1 MGDEAALCRELAP
14 RIRAYGMR
22 HGLGAAAAA
31 DLVQQALLVVIEARR
46 AGRIEDPSRIA
57 AFVFG
62 CCKNLVRD
70 LRRGEA
76 RRGRLLAEVEPV
88 LAAAVAEARPPELG
102 VDRLDGCLGRLP
114 VRDRMIVVATF
125 YAEQSGDEIAAEL
138 AISPANVR
146 VIRHRAL
153 EKLRTCLEAA
163 A

>member
-1 MGDEAALCRELAP
+1 MDDEAALCRELAP
-14 RIRAYGMR
+14 RLRGYAMR
-22 HGLGAAAAA
+22 QGLGAAAAA

-46 AGRIEDPSRIA
+46 AGRIEDPA
-57 AFVFG
+57 KLAGFVFG

-88 LAAAVAEARPPELG
+88 LAAAVAEARPAEVP

-114 VRDRMIVVATF
+114 PRDRLVVVATF

-138 AISPANVR
+138 ALSAANVR

-153 EKLRTCLEAA
+153 KALRICLEAS
-163 A
+163 

>member
-1 MGDEAALCRELAP
+1 MEDEAALCRELGP
-14 RIRAYGMR
+14 RIRSYGMR

-46 AGRIEDPSRIA
+46 AGRIEDPARFA
-57 AFVFG
+57 FG

-88 LAAAVAEARPPELG
+88 LAAAVAEARPAELEPVIG
-102 VDRLDGCLGRLP
+102 IDRLDGCLGKLP
-114 VRDRMIVVATF
+114 PRDRLVVVATF

-138 AISPANVR
+138 ALSPGNVR

-163 A
+163 

>member
-1 MGDEAALCRELAP
+1 MDDEAALCRDLAP
-14 RIRAYGMR
+14 RIRGFGMR
-22 HGLGAAAAA
+22 RGLGPARAD
-31 DLVQQALLVVIEARR
+31 DLVQQVLLVVIEARR
-46 AGRIEDPSRIA
+46 AGRIDDPSRIG
-57 AFVFG
+57 AFVMG

-70 LRRGEA
+70 LLRGEA

-102 VDRLDGCLGRLP
+102 LDRLDGCLGRLAA
-114 VRDRMIVVATF
+114 RDRLVVVATF

-153 EKLRTCLEAA
+153 ERLRTCLEAA
-163 A
+163 